1 MIMTWVGMAD
11 PGSSEGVLHILFGVF
26 LGISALVVIVSGG
39 KHPFENRLAKYSLD
53 HSTEDIEVGI
63 RGLRLLRTH
72 IEAREYQSAR
82 DVLRLHSN
90 WFYYHRHYLPM
101 PVVDAWLL
109 IRARVNR
116 MLSLETRDTPE
127 ILREVEA
134 MHQFALKKCAD
145 ATAVMESFL
154 QETAY
159 AGYEARTMS
168 APSARNLSSIRS

>member
-63 RGLRLLRTH
+63 RGLRLLRKH

-90 WFYYHRHYLPM
+90 WFYYHRHYLPT

-145 ATAVMESFL
+145 ATAVLESFL